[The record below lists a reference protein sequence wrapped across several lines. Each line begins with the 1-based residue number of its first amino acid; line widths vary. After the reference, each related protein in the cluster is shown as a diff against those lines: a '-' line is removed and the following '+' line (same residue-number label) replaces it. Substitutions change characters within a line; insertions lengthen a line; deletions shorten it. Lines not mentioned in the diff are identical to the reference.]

1 MFDFSKKVVMVS
13 GASGNLGGAV
23 VQAFQQ
29 AGASLIIPDRASGRM
44 QSLFPQLAAEE
55 HLLLENTDVIIPED
69 VQWLVSKALERFG
82 RIDILVNT
90 IGGFRSGKML
100 HETSIKD
107 WDFMMDLNARSI
119 FTICQAVLPAMLE
132 QQSGKIVNIGARPA
146 LEAGPTDA
154 AYSASK
160 SAVLRLT
167 ESMAAA
173 YKHQGINVNAVLPA
187 ALVTEADLV
196 QDPKA
201 GVTPE
206 QVAQVILF
214 LCSPEASIIHGAA
227 IPAFGQR
234 F

>member
-69 VQWLVSKALERFG
+69 MQWLVSKALERFG

>member
-1 MFDFSKKVVMVS
+1 MFDFSEKIVIVS

-29 AGASLIIPDRASGRM
+29 AGASLIIPDRDSGRM
-44 QSLFPQLAAEE
+44 QSLFPELAAEE

-69 VQWLVSKALERFG
+69 MQWLVSKALERFG

-100 HETSIKD
+100 HESSIKD

-119 FTICQAVLPAMLE
+119 FTICQAVLPVMLE
-132 QQSGKIVNIGARPA
+132 QQSGKIVNIGAHPA
-146 LEAGPTDA
+146 LAAGPTDA

-173 YKHQGINVNAVLPA
+173 YKHYGINVNAVLPA
-187 ALVTEADLV
+187 ALVTEADLA

-214 LCSPEASIIHGAA
+214 LCSPEASIVHGAA
-227 IPAFGQR
+227 IPAFGRR

>member
-1 MFDFSKKVVMVS
+1 MFDFSEKVVMVS

-29 AGASLIIPDRASGRM
+29 AGASLIVPDRASGRM
-44 QSLFPQLAAEE
+44 QSLFPQLSAQE
-55 HLLLENTDVIIPED
+55 HLLLENTDVIVPED
-69 VQWLVSKALERFG
+69 MQWLVSKALERFG
-82 RIDILVNT
+82 HIDILVNT

-119 FTICQAVLPAMLE
+119 FNVCQAVLPAMLE

-146 LEAGPTDA
+146 LAAGPTNA

-187 ALVTEADLV
+187 ALVTEADLAR
-196 QDPKA
+196 DPKA
-201 GVTPE
+201 GVTPQ

>member
-1 MFDFSKKVVMVS
+1 MFDFSGKVVMVS

-23 VQAFQQ
+23 VRAFQQ
-29 AGASLIIPDRASGRM
+29 AGAMLVVPDRASGRM
-44 QSLFPQLAAEE
+44 QSLFPQLSAQE
-55 HLLLENTDVIIPED
+55 HLLLENTDVTIAED
-69 VQWLVSKALERFG
+69 MQWLVGKALERFG
-82 RIDILVNT
+82 RIDVLVNT
-90 IGGFRSGKML
+90 IGGFRAGKPL

-119 FTICQAVLPAMLE
+119 FTICQAVLPTMLE

-146 LEAGPTDA
+146 LAAGPTNA

-160 SAVLRLT
+160 SAVVRLT
-167 ESMAAA
+167 ESMAEA
-173 YKHQGINVNAVLPA
+173 YKHQGINVNAVLPS
-187 ALVTEADLV
+187 ALVTETDLA

-206 QVAQVILF
+206 QVSRVILF
-214 LCSPEASIIHGAA
+214 LCTPEASIIHGAA
-227 IPAFGQR
+227 IPAYGRR

>member
-1 MFDFSKKVVMVS
+1 MFNFSEKVVMVS

-23 VQAFQQ
+23 ARAFHQ
-29 AGASLIIPDRASGRM
+29 AGAKLVVPDRASGRM
-44 QSLFPQLAAEE
+44 QSLFPQLSAQE
-55 HLLLENTDVIIPED
+55 HLLLENTDVTIPED
-69 VQWLVSKALERFG
+69 MQWLVGRALERFG
-82 RIDILVNT
+82 RIDVLVNT
-90 IGGFRSGKML
+90 IGGFRAGKPL

-119 FTICQAVLPAMLE
+119 FNICQAVLPAMLE

-146 LEAGPTDA
+146 LAAGPNNA

-160 SAVLRLT
+160 SAVVRLT
-167 ESMAAA
+167 ESMAEA
-173 YKHQGINVNAVLPA
+173 YKHQGINVNAVLPS
-187 ALVTEADLV
+187 ALVTETDLA

-206 QVAQVILF
+206 QVALVIQF
-214 LCSPEASIIHGAA
+214 LCSQEANIIHGAA
-227 IPAFGQR
+227 IPAYGSR

>member
-227 IPAFGQR
+227 IPAFGRR

>member
-1 MFDFSKKVVMVS
+1 MFNFSEKVVMVS

-23 VQAFQQ
+23 ARAFHQ
-29 AGASLIIPDRASGRM
+29 AGAKLVVPDRASGRM
-44 QSLFPQLAAEE
+44 QSLFPQLSAQE
-55 HLLLENTDVIIPED
+55 HLLLENTDVTIPED
-69 VQWLVSKALERFG
+69 MQWLVGRALERFG
-82 RIDILVNT
+82 RIDVLVNT
-90 IGGFRSGKML
+90 IGGFRAGKPL

-119 FTICQAVLPAMLE
+119 FNICQAVLPAMLE

-146 LEAGPTDA
+146 LAAGPNNA

-160 SAVLRLT
+160 SAVVRLT
-167 ESMAAA
+167 ESMAEA
-173 YKHQGINVNAVLPA
+173 YKHQGINVNAVLPS
-187 ALVTEADLV
+187 ALVTETDLA

-206 QVAQVILF
+206 QVALVIQF
-214 LCSPEASIIHGAA
+214 LCSQEANIIHGAA
-227 IPAFGQR
+227 IPAYGRR